1 MKKRFT
7 ISLAIGMAA
16 FLTPAF
22 TYAVQPDSSSD
33 SSTTRPQEDTSSAI
47 VQLWGPPLSTAL
59 KTKPAAGKKI
69 DFNSDTVKAYRA
81 LLNSQRNAFKKWLS
95 VNAPT
100 ANVTGKFDI
109 SLNAVSVDLN
119 GTHLRALL
127 NCSLVKGAQY
137 EAYYYPTV
145 DDPDLG
151 LVKAIQAC
159 KRAAAPPM
167 RAPKSKSPSLI
178 LGLISS
184 I

>member
-7 ISLAIGMAA
+7 TPLAIGMAV
-16 FLTPAF
+16 FLAPVF
-22 TYAVQPDSSSD
+22 TQAVQPASSSD
-33 SSTTRPQEDTSSAI
+33 GTTTGPQEDTSSAI

-95 VNAPT
+95 VNAPK

-109 SLNAVSVDLN
+109 SLNAVSVTLN
-119 GTHLRALL
+119 GTHLSAIRA
-127 NCSLVKGAQY
+127 CSMVQNATY
-137 EAYYYPTV
+137 ETYYYPTV

-151 LVKAIQAC
+151 LIKAIQAW
-159 KRAAAPPM
+159 
-167 RAPKSKSPSLI
+167 
-178 LGLISS
+178 
-184 I
+184 